1 MENTEIKMVSIPAGS
16 FLMGSPDDEI
26 GRFTDE
32 GPQHQVTLAGFQMS
46 QTPITQAQWQAV
58 MGGNPSRFD
67 DQADSDQRPVECVSW
82 YDAMEFCRLLSERTG
97 CLYTLPSEA
106 QWEYACRA
114 GTVTRYA
121 FGDTITTDQA
131 NYDCRLG
138 QTTPVGKF
146 PANAWGLHDMH
157 GNVWEWCLDDWHDSY
172 EGAPTDGSA
181 WIEGSHSLGKLLEGG
196 PGTTSPGAAARPI
209 AAASSPSMPT
219 TSLASVWPASDAV
232 REDNGLG
239 KLPEGVVGSP
249 SPSSAARLT
258 AWAPTRTPATT
269 TSVSASVASDAAPK
283 LLRGGSWFFFPW
295 YCRSA
300 YRGRGL
306 PGGADDVVGFR
317 VVCLPHQ
324 INS

>member
-1 MENTEIKMVSIPAGS
+1 MSLLRSDSLLINSIMANTEIKMISIPAGS
-16 FLMGSPDDEI
+16 FLMGSLDNEI
-26 GRFTDE
+26 GLFTDE
-32 GPQHQVTLAGFQMS
+32 GPQHQVTLAGFQMG

-58 MGGNPSRFD
+58 MGSNPSRFE

-131 NYDCRLG
+131 NYDCHLG
-138 QTTPVGKF
+138 QTTLVGKF

-181 WIEGSHSLGKLLEGG
+181 WIEGNRSLGKLSEGVRG
-196 PGTTSPGAAARPI
+196 SAPPGTAARPT
-209 AAASSPSMPT
+209 ASTPSPPMPT
-219 TSLASVWPASDAV
+219 SSLASEWS
-232 REDNGLG
+232 
-239 KLPEGVVGSP
+239 
-249 SPSSAARLT
+249 
-258 AWAPTRTPATT
+258 
-269 TSVSASVASDAAPK
+269 ASDAAPK
-283 LLRGGSWFFFPW
+283 LLCGGSWCVGPGG
-295 YCRSA
+295 CRSA
-300 YRGRGL
+300 YRLLGR
-306 PGGADDVVGFR
+306 PGFAGDDVGFR

>member
-1 MENTEIKMVSIPAGS
+1 MTNAEIKMISIPAGS
-16 FLMGSPDDEI
+16 FLMGSPDNEI
-26 GRFTDE
+26 GRLTHE

-58 MGGNPSRFD
+58 MGDNPSRFD

-114 GTVTRYA
+114 GTTTRYA

-131 NYDCRLG
+131 NYDCCLE

-181 WIEGSHSLGKLLEGG
+181 WIEGDRSLRK
-196 PGTTSPGAAARPI
+196 S
-209 AAASSPSMPT
+209 
-219 TSLASVWPASDAV
+219 
-232 REDNGLG
+232 
-239 KLPEGVVGSP
+239 PEGVVGSP
-249 SPSSAARLT
+249 SPSSTARLT
-258 AWAPTRTPATT
+258 ASAPTRTSATT
-269 TSVSASVASDAAPK
+269 TSVSASVAFDAATR
-283 LLRGGSWFFFPW
+283 LLRGGSWVFYPGA
-295 YCRSA
+295 CRSA
-300 YRGRGL
+300 YRIHDR
-306 PGGADDVVGFR
+306 PDGAGDLVGFR